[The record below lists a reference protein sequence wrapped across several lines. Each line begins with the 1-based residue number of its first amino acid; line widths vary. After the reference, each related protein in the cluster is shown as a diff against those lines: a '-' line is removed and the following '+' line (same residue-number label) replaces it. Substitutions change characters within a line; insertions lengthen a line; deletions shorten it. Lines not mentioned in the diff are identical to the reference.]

1 MTNSTNLD
9 ETRIKTLF
17 KEALVEVIEEN
28 QELVSSIL
36 IDALED
42 IGLSRAIEE
51 GDNGRITGAVESFAK
66 AIASIYA
73 SNSDHRRIFPRLR

>member
-51 GDNGRITGAVESFAK
+51 GEKSKTVSRDE
-66 AIASIYA
+66 
-73 SNSDHRRIFPRLR
+73 IFKILSEE

>member
-1 MTNSTNLD
+1 MSISILISKTNMTNSANID

-51 GDNGRITGAVESFAK
+51 GEKSKTVSRDE
-66 AIASIYA
+66 
-73 SNSDHRRIFPRLR
+73 IFKVLSAE

>member
-1 MTNSTNLD
+1 MTNFTNLE
-9 ETRIKTLF
+9 ETRIKALF

-42 IGLSRAIEE
+42 IALSRAIEE
-51 GDNGRITGAVESFAK
+51 GEKSQTVSRDE
-66 AIASIYA
+66 
-73 SNSDHRRIFPRLR
+73 IFKVLSGE

>member
-1 MTNSTNLD
+1 MTNSTNID
-9 ETRIKTLF
+9 ENKIKTLF

-51 GDNGRITGAVESFAK
+51 EEKSKTVSRDE
-66 AIASIYA
+66 
-73 SNSDHRRIFPRLR
+73 IFEVLSGE

>member
-9 ETRIKTLF
+9 ETRIKSLF
-17 KEALVEVIEEN
+17 KEALIEVIEEN

-51 GDNGRITGAVESFAK
+51 GEKSKTVSRDE
-66 AIASIYA
+66 
-73 SNSDHRRIFPRLR
+73 IFKVLSGE

>member
-9 ETRIKTLF
+9 EIKIKTLF

-36 IDALED
+36 IEALED
-42 IGLSRAIEE
+42 IGLSRAIQE
-51 GDNGRITGAVESFAK
+51 GEQSKTVSRDE
-66 AIASIYA
+66 
-73 SNSDHRRIFPRLR
+73 IFKVLSGE

>member
-1 MTNSTNLD
+1 MTNSTNID

-36 IDALED
+36 IEALED

-51 GDNGRITGAVESFAK
+51 GEKSKTVSRDE
-66 AIASIYA
+66 
-73 SNSDHRRIFPRLR
+73 IFEVLSGE

>member
-1 MTNSTNLD
+1 MTNSTNLA
-9 ETRIKTLF
+9 EAKIKALF

-28 QELVSSIL
+28 QDKFSSIL

-51 GDNGRITGAVESFAK
+51 GEQSTTVSREE
-66 AIASIYA
+66 
-73 SNSDHRRIFPRLR
+73 IFKVFSEEE

>member
-1 MTNSTNLD
+1 MTNSTNVE

-51 GDNGRITGAVESFAK
+51 GETSKTVSRDE
-66 AIASIYA
+66 
-73 SNSDHRRIFPRLR
+73 IFKVLTDR

>member
-1 MTNSTNLD
+1 MTNSTNID
-9 ETRIKTLF
+9 ETLIKTLF
-17 KEALVEVIEEN
+17 KDALLEVIEEN

-51 GDNGRITGAVESFAK
+51 GEATKTVSRDE
-66 AIASIYA
+66 
-73 SNSDHRRIFPRLR
+73 IFKVLSGE

>member
-1 MTNSTNLD
+1 MANSTNLD
-9 ETRIKTLF
+9 ENRIKTLF

-51 GDNGRITGAVESFAK
+51 GETSKTVSRDE
-66 AIASIYA
+66 
-73 SNSDHRRIFPRLR
+73 IFKVLSRE

>member
-1 MTNSTNLD
+1 MARDTSYGKFLIMTNPVNID

-36 IDALED
+36 IEALED
-42 IGLSRAIEE
+42 IGLSRAIQE
-51 GDNGRITGAVESFAK
+51 GEKSKTVSRDE
-66 AIASIYA
+66 
-73 SNSDHRRIFPRLR
+73 IFKVLSGE